1 MIHPHE
7 MLKNEPLAAWMVAC
21 LSLAGCN
28 DTPYSC
34 KIDNTTLLLRATVSE
49 LDAVAGQPRVRVEV
63 ELEAAGGELG
73 SGTTLALCP
82 DEDRLEVNGVETEE
96 LNALGH
102 LYYVAEFDS
111 RESSYD
117 ITLTRPN
124 HEDVVITI
132 ELPPSFE
139 IDGPDAD
146 LDHSRG
152 AAIDITWSP
161 AWLDHQLALSVAD
174 EIGSACIDGLGIE
187 LDVDDSGTYSVPA
200 GSLVGTGT
208 CQVTISLTRLAEA
221 PYPVSLAPGGNATA
235 IVKRRLVIDT
245 I

>member
-1 MIHPHE
+1 MKRPHE
-7 MLKNEPLAAWMVAC
+7 MLKNELLAAWMAIG
-21 LSLAGCN
+21 LSLAGCS

-34 KIDNTTLLLRATVSE
+34 KIDNATLLLRATVSE
-49 LDAVAGQPRVRVEV
+49 LDAVDGQPRVRVEV

-73 SGTTLALCP
+73 TGTTLALCP
-82 DEDRLEVNGVETEE
+82 DEDRLAVNGVETDE

-102 LYYVAEFDS
+102 LYYVAEFTS
-111 RESSYD
+111 REPSYD

-139 IDGPDAD
+139 IEEPDAS
-146 LDHSRG
+146 LDHSRS
-152 AAIDITWSP
+152 AALDIAWSP

-174 EIGSACIDGLGIE
+174 EIGSACIDGLGFD
-187 LDVDDSGTYSVPA
+187 LDVDDSGSYSVPA
-200 GSLVGTGT
+200 GTLVGTGT

-221 PYPVSLAPGGNATA
+221 PYPASLAPGGNATA